1 MVSEDSLY
9 SNITSRGET
18 VLRPYNHS
26 REIILVYK
34 YTRVITTAHL
44 VDKHSR
50 EITLMYKY
58 TREITT
64 AHLVDKH
71 SREITLMYNIQ
82 GK

>member
-1 MVSEDSLY
+1 
-9 SNITSRGET
+9 
-18 VLRPYNHS
+18 
-26 REIILVYK
+26 VYK

-71 SREITLMYNIQ
+71 SRGKRNI
-82 GK
+82 G